1 MCFKAHVDYFERT
14 IVLPQITNAVS
25 SIRTAAVAEGDSPAV
40 GNTIE
45 LLSLNQRIRFPVWNW
60 CDGIPLSLAGCGK
73 RRKLGVY
80 GDKRGFQGVFLAH
93 LISIVAKVTCVFNT
107 VFFRW

>member
-1 MCFKAHVDYFERT
+1 MIPTGKARDFRGAEITRCVLKPDSRRNAVNWGFFGDCGNWRVCFKAHVDYFERT

-45 LLSLNQRIRFPVWNW
+45 LLSLNQRIRFPV
-60 CDGIPLSLAGCGK
+60 
-73 RRKLGVY
+73 
-80 GDKRGFQGVFLAH
+80 
-93 LISIVAKVTCVFNT
+93 
-107 VFFRW
+107 

>member
-40 GNTIE
+40 GNTIGS
-45 LLSLNQRIRFPVWNW
+45 LSLNQRIRFPV
-60 CDGIPLSLAGCGK
+60 
-73 RRKLGVY
+73 
-80 GDKRGFQGVFLAH
+80 
-93 LISIVAKVTCVFNT
+93 
-107 VFFRW
+107 